1 MSGQFCN
8 DLSRLE
14 KKLGYKFKNLKWLE
28 TALKHKSALEGRS
41 GECNDKLEWLGD
53 AVVGLFIADYLF
65 YNYDKPRSWLSL
77 MKSKWASEECL
88 AKVARRIGL
97 SSFVKLGKGEE
108 KSGGREKDSIISST
122 LEAVVGAVFVDSGSY
137 QTTRKVLE
145 KIFLEEESLEFLFL
159 SLNYKGLLQ
168 RWCLQKME
176 CIPKY
181 ETVQEDKTCPR
192 YLVGVKINGKIVA
205 YGEGP
210 SKKKA
215 EQAAARQAWETLVA
229 ENQRLQ

>member
-1 MSGQFCN
+1 MSGQFCEN
-8 DLSRLE
+8 LSRLE
-14 KKLGYKFKNLKWLE
+14 EKLGYKFRDPKWLE
-28 TALKHKSALEGRS
+28 TALKHKSALEGRD

-88 AKVARRIGL
+88 ARVARRIDLG
-97 SSFVKLGKGEE
+97 SFVKLGKGEE

-137 QTTRKVLE
+137 EATKKVLE
-145 KIFLEEESLEFLFL
+145 KIFLKEESLEFLFL
-159 SLNYKGLLQ
+159 PLNYKGLLQ

-181 ETVQEDKTCPR
+181 EVIQEDKAFPR

-210 SKKKA
+210 NKKKA
-215 EQAAARQAWETLVA
+215 EQAAARQAWEALAA
-229 ENQRLQ
+229 ENHRPH